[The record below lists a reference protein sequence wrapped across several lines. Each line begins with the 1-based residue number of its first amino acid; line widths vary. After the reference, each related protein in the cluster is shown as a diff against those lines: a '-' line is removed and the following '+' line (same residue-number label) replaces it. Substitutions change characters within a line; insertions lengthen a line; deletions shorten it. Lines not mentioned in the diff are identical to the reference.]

1 VPAEETP
8 SRGRSL
14 WSGSI
19 VFGLVSIPVELHPAV
34 SRDRPSLTTI
44 DTEGVPLRRRYFCP
58 KHDRPLDREEIVR
71 GHGEEGGAFA
81 TFEDEEIEELGPES
95 SREIKLEQFAP
106 RVEIPPF
113 IADRPYLLAP
123 TEASTRPYKLL
134 AHVLGE
140 EDMAGIATFVMRGKA
155 YLISI
160 VAEDGLLRA
169 QTLRYD
175 DEIRSMDDLAPAPE
189 VEPPKKLVAE
199 VVDAIEEATED
210 ALDPD
215 ELADLE
221 ARALRELAE
230 TKRDRDE
237 DVIEPEVEP
246 EPERGT
252 VIDLMQS
259 LKRSIEQTQA
269 ASAASNSGTDL
280 EQMSKQELYATATEL
295 DIAGRSRM
303 SKAQL
308 VKAIRKAS

>member
-1 VPAEETP
+1 VPVEEK

-44 DTEGVPLRRRYFCP
+44 DSEGVPLARRYFCP
-58 KHDRPLDREEIVR
+58 KHDRALDREEIVR
-71 GHGEEGGAFA
+71 GHADDGGEFA
-81 TFEDEEIEELGPES
+81 TFEDEEIAELGPEQ

-113 IADRPYLLAP
+113 AADRPYILAP
-123 TEASTRPYKLL
+123 SEAGTKPYKLL
-134 AHVLGE
+134 AQVLGE
-140 EDMAGIATFVMRGKA
+140 EDMAGIATFVMRGKE

-169 QTLRYD
+169 QTLRYH
-175 DEIRSMDDLAPAPE
+175 DELRAVEDLVDAPE
-189 VEPPKKLVAE
+189 VEPDEDTVEAFVE
-199 VVDAIEEATED
+199 AIEEASADELD
-210 ALDPD
+210 AE

-230 TKRDRDE
+230 AKRERDE
-237 DVIEPEVEP
+237 DVIEPQVEP
-246 EPERGT
+246 EAEPGT

-259 LKRSIEQTQA
+259 LKKSIEQTK
-269 ASAASNSGTDL
+269 SGRTPARTDDDL
-280 EQMSKQELYATATEL
+280 EEMTKEELYATASKL
-295 DIAGRSRM
+295 DISGRSRM
-303 SKAQL
+303 SKKQL
-308 VKAIRKAS
+308 AKAISKAS